1 MALVVVALG
10 IAIGWSWYAVFSPLF
25 EDPRDWAAKDREYRQ
40 MVREVLAA
48 DPAGDAPVSSLPSW
62 PPPMTDTQASLVS
75 CAEGQVARAV
85 RLSTL
90 YHPISYPW
98 GDVPDHLATSADLVV
113 RCLREAGLD
122 LQQMIHLDRLSHP
135 ERYPLHL
142 WAQNR
147 ADTSID
153 HRRLPNLFS
162 FMKRHVQPLSGL
174 TDSPEKRATFLP
186 GDLIFWALGQ
196 TSEFPGL
203 VGLVTDRRDSGGLP
217 LVVTLLPE
225 DRQMSD
231 HHLLNDWTIM
241 AHFRILPDN
250 LLERFLEG
258 NPAASLVAPP

>member
-1 MALVVVALG
+1 MALLVVGLG
-10 IAIGWSWYAVFSPLF
+10 LVIGWSWYAVFSPLF
-25 EDPRDWAAKDREYRQ
+25 EDPREWAARDKVYRK

-48 DPAGDAPVSSLPSW
+48 DPEGAAPTSNLPVW
-62 PPPMTDTQASLVS
+62 PPTMTDTQARLVA

-98 GDVPDHLATSADLVV
+98 GDVPDRLATSADLVV
-113 RCLREAGLD
+113 RCLRDTGLD
-122 LQQMIHLDRLSHP
+122 LQQLIHLDRVAHP
-135 ERYPLHL
+135 TRYPLHL
-142 WAQNR
+142 WAKNR

-153 HRRLPNLFS
+153 HRRLPNLFA
-162 FMKRHVQPLSGL
+162 FMKHHVQPLSGL

-186 GDLIFWALGQ
+186 GDLIFWAFGQ
-196 TSEFPGL
+196 SSEFPGL
-203 VGLVTDRRDSGGLP
+203 VGLVSDRRDETGMP

-231 HHLLNDWTIM
+231 HHLLTDWTIM
-241 AHFRILPDN
+241 AHYRILPDN

-258 NPAASLVAPP
+258 NPTASLVAAP